1 MGKLLPVAEFVDE
14 PNDAARSSLAAYFHP
29 GAFTGSSF
37 ERFARPGLNHFTSDD
52 VVAVSMLS
60 VNLPAPVSRW
70 VLGAGVAELAAILD
84 QIDPSLRIEDAEA
97 DLLEGSPT
105 YQLWERIRRPQK
117 PWGMGETKTSKLLA
131 TKRPNLFPVF
141 DRHVA
146 KALGL
151 SKFEYWKPW
160 QEFMRSSE
168 GRRCSQLVIEMAG
181 ELGIEGVSVLRLFD
195 VIVWIRQ
202 HGYRYITRS
211 AVDEGYMVE
220 VNYASPQVNSPVE

>member
-1 MGKLLPVAEFVDE
+1 MGKLLPVAKFIDE

-60 VNLPAPVSRW
+60 VNVPAPVSRW
-70 VLGAGVAELAAILD
+70 ILGAGVAELAMILD
-84 QIDPSLRIEDAEA
+84 RIDPSLRIEDAEA
-97 DLLEGSPT
+97 DLSKGSPT
-105 YQLWERIRRPQK
+105 YQLWERLRRPENR
-117 PWGMGETKTSKLLA
+117 WGMGETKTSKLLA

-146 KALGL
+146 EALSI

-160 QEFMRSSE
+160 QEFMRSPE
-168 GRRCSQLVIEMAG
+168 GHRCSQLVLDLAG

-195 VIVWIRQ
+195 VIVWMRQ
-202 HGYRYITRS
+202 HGHRYITS
-211 AVDEGYMVE
+211 NAVGEGYMVE
-220 VNYASPQVNSPVE
+220 VTYASPQVNSPVE

>member
-1 MGKLLPVAEFVDE
+1 MGKLLPVATFVDE

-37 ERFARPGLNHFTSDD
+37 ERFARPDLNHFTSDD

-60 VNLPAPVSRW
+60 VNVPAPVSRW
-70 VLGAGVAELAAILD
+70 ILGAGVAELAAILD
-84 QIDPSLRIEDAEA
+84 QIDPSLRIEDAET
-97 DLLEGSPT
+97 DLSKASHA

-146 KALGL
+146 EAL
-151 SKFEYWKPW
+151 SISRFEYWKPW
-160 QEFMRSSE
+160 QEFMRSVE
-168 GRRCSQLVIEMAG
+168 GRRCAVKVTEMAG

-195 VIVWIRQ
+195 VIVWMRE
-202 HGYRYITRS
+202 HGHRFITEK
-211 AVDEGYMVE
+211 AVAKGHMVE
-220 VNYASPQVNSPVE
+220 VTYAPPHASSLIE

>member
-1 MGKLLPVAEFVDE
+1 M
-14 PNDAARSSLAAYFHP
+14 
-29 GAFTGSSF
+29 
-37 ERFARPGLNHFTSDD
+37 
-52 VVAVSMLS
+52 
-60 VNLPAPVSRW
+60 
-70 VLGAGVAELAAILD
+70 ILD
-84 QIDPSLRIEDAEA
+84 RIDPSLRIEDAEA
-97 DLLEGSPT
+97 DLLKGSPT
-105 YQLWERIRRPQK
+105 YQMWERIRRPQK

-160 QEFMRSSE
+160 QEFMRSPE
-168 GRRCSQLVIEMAG
+168 GHRCSRVVLDLAG

-195 VIVWIRQ
+195 VIVWMRQ
-202 HGYRYITRS
+202 HGHRYITSS

-220 VNYASPQVNSPVE
+220 VTYASSQASSLID